1 MQPNNNTTGSVL
13 CVFRLVPLQAGIEFA
28 FPFPGGSEEF
38 RTAGAVCSGLLVGKD
53 LHALNPFA
61 ARQQKIVLEVSPDPL
76 AAESFHKW
84 NFFAARQQKIGRGGC
99 IMNDNWGLCRACRWW
114 QIEPDAAINE
124 KTIGRCVEEHLVE
137 LQLSVMGHCGCSHF
151 VEGRPLRVEGS
162 SEQPPRLP
170 APQDR
175 LHHLSGKP
183 RGSRRW

>member
-1 MQPNNNTTGSVL
+1 
-13 CVFRLVPLQAGIEFA
+13 
-28 FPFPGGSEEF
+28 
-38 RTAGAVCSGLLVGKD
+38 
-53 LHALNPFA
+53 
-61 ARQQKIVLEVSPDPL
+61 
-76 AAESFHKW
+76 
-84 NFFAARQQKIGRGGC
+84 
-99 IMNDNWGLCRACRWW
+99 MNDNWGLCRACRWW

-137 LQLSVMGHCGCSHF
+137 LQLSIMGHCGCSHF